1 MHTYTSVLDRHV
13 LAHVAPHHT
22 HTHTHT
28 QRERERERGR
38 ERERDLTCMPH
49 KKRMLFLSRYQR
61 WPGVGHFI
69 LQIQEAVVY
78 GSVCQGSLGWVL
90 TDCICATKT

>member
-38 ERERDLTCMPH
+38 ERERERSYMHATQKENAFSFQIPEMARSGSFYSSDTRSSGLW
-49 KKRMLFLSRYQR
+49 LSVSRL
-61 WPGVGHFI
+61 PGMG
-69 LQIQEAVVY
+69 A
-78 GSVCQGSLGWVL
+78 
-90 TDCICATKT
+90 D